1 MECIMFKNGMR
12 PVHPG
17 EVLVE
22 DYIKP
27 MGVSVRAAAIALHV
41 PYSRLSEITK
51 GERGVSADTALRL
64 ERYFGS
70 EAQGWLSLQS
80 AMTFVLLK
88 YRPARQ
94 SPRRSRLLRLPRNAC
109 RVIKLSQYGTDRR
122 TDLPKNSM
130 ASSRVLSSAYWH
142 LD

>member
-1 MECIMFKNGMR
+1 MLKNGMR

-27 MGVSVRAAAIALHV
+27 MGVSVRAVALALHV

-51 GERGVSADTALRL
+51 GERGVTADTALRL

-70 EAQGWLSLQS
+70 EAQGWLNLQS
-80 AMTFVLLK
+80 A
-88 YRPARQ
+88 YD
-94 SPRRSRLLRLPRNAC
+94 LRIAETLAGKTIAKQ
-109 RVIKLSQYGTDRR
+109 IKPFAPLALAD
-122 TDLPKNSM
+122 
-130 ASSRVLSSAYWH
+130 
-142 LD
+142 

>member
-1 MECIMFKNGMR
+1 MFKNGMR

-27 MGVSVRAAAIALHV
+27 MGVSVRAVALALHV

-51 GERGVSADTALRL
+51 GERGVTADTALRL

-70 EAQGWLSLQS
+70 EAQGWLNLQS
-80 AMTFVLLK
+80 A
-88 YRPARQ
+88 YD
-94 SPRRSRLLRLPRNAC
+94 LRIAQTAVGK
-109 RVIKLSQYGTDRR
+109 VIVKQIQPLV
-122 TDLPKNSM
+122 P
-130 ASSRVLSSAYWH
+130 VV
-142 LD
+142 